1 MHYYK
6 HYIGDY
12 RRDTSHLS
20 LLEHGI
26 YRQLIDSYCLDETP
40 LTNDLAKLVRS
51 HSVRTPDE
59 QQALQNVLTDFFELT
74 ENGYVHKR
82 CEKTICEYQ
91 GKSRKAR
98 DSANARWHKEN
109 NGLQSHASKTDA
121 NALQTDTEGY
131 ANHKP
136 LTINQEPIKNNT
148 RAPRFDA
155 VQHLVSLG
163 VIEQVAKDYCQQR
176 KKKPTVTAIDGIY
189 KQAQKAGISLN
200 KALEIC
206 CARGWEGFKAE
217 WIKDKQQPGQQLTAY
232 QQSIK
237 SAGISIFG
245 NLEEQYAER
254 NITPVAGRLDSKDI

>member
-1 MHYYK
+1 MHYYQ
-6 HYIGDY
+6 HHIGDFIKATA
-12 RRDTSHLS
+12 RLS
-20 LLEHGI
+20 DAQAMAYL
-26 YRQLIDSYCLDETP
+26 RLIWKYYDDERP
-40 LTNDLAKLVRS
+40 L
-51 HSVRTPDE
+51 PDE
-59 QQALQNVLTDFFELT
+59 MDVIAFQIGATEADVNLILRSYFKLEDDGWHQTRCDTEISEYHQKAEQASKAGKASAQARMNKRLTDVEQPL
-74 ENGYVHKR
+74 
-82 CEKTICEYQ
+82 
-91 GKSRKAR
+91 
-98 DSANARWHKEN
+98 
-109 NGLQSHASKTDA
+109 NGLST
-121 NALQTDTEGY
+121 
-131 ANHKP
+131 NHKP
-136 LTINQEPIKNNT
+136 LTNNQEPVTSNQVKT
-148 RAPRFDA
+148 VRAPRFDA

-176 KKKPTVTAIDGIY
+176 KKKPTMTAIDGIY